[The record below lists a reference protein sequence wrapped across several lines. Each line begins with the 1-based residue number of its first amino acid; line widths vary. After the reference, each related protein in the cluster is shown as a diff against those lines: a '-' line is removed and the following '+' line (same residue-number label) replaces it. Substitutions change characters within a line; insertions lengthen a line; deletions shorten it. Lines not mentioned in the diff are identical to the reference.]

1 MHFQKPLC
9 VALAVAGLA
18 GCSSLVSTGPDKDKT
33 YRITVMHTNDHHG
46 RFWKNRDGEYGMAA
60 RKTIVD
66 GIRSE
71 VAAAGGYSLLLDG
84 GDVNTGVPES
94 DLQDAVPDFRGMNL
108 LGYDA
113 MAVGNHEFDKSPFI
127 LKMQRD
133 LAKFPMLSA
142 NIYRLG
148 QRMFEPY
155 KVFDL
160 GGLRI
165 GVMGLTTEDTQ
176 KMVHPDNIRDVEF
189 RSVIQEAAK
198 VVPELRG
205 KADIVIA
212 TTHMGHYENGN
223 HGTQSPGD
231 VEMARAV
238 GGIDLV
244 VGGHTQNPACMKAE
258 NVLDREYVPGTEC
271 KPDRQNGTWIVQAH
285 EWGKYVG
292 RADFEYRNG
301 EFKLVKYALIP
312 VNLKKPVKA
321 ADGKTSMVTYTPET
335 AEDKEM
341 LALLK
346 PFQDFGQQKLLIEV
360 GSTDGKLEGDRA
372 TVRSQPTALGVMI
385 GRSMMEKTSADFAVV
400 NAGGVRDSLPA
411 GKLNYK
417 DVLTVHPFGNTVVTA
432 DLTGAEVLNYLN
444 AVAKMSAGSGA
455 FAQFAGIQMTITK
468 GTVAQV
474 SIKGAPLDAG
484 KRYRMA
490 VNNFVAAGGD
500 GYPKLTAHPSFV
512 DTGFVDADV
521 LRAYITLHSPLRA
534 ADYAPGNAVVRN

>member
-1 MHFQKPLC
+1 MPFQKLLC

-142 NIYRLG
+142 NIYRQG

-321 ADGKTSMVTYTPET
+321 ADGKTSMVTYTPEI

-372 TVRSQPTALGVMI
+372 IVRSQPTALGVMI

>member
-142 NIYRLG
+142 NIYRQG

-271 KPDRQNGTWIVQAH
+271 KPDRQSGTWIVQAH

-321 ADGKTSMVTYTPET
+321 ADGKTSMVTYTPEI

-372 TVRSQPTALGVMI
+372 IVRSQPTALGVMI